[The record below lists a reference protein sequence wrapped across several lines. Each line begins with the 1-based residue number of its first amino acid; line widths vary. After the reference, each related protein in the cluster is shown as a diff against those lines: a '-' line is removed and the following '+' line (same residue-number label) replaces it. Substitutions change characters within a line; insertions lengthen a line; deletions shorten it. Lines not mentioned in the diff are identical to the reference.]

1 MKKFVLALIV
11 SLCLIL
17 PLSVSASE
25 LEKSFET
32 NFDLADSLGYIYSMT
47 SYDDSGNVD
56 GYIIHS
62 NNMEIYRKYD
72 LNNKLVWNKSN
83 IVVKDLNVTINNSNL
98 LIKRINPDTS
108 EVIWQDKFGGNGSE
122 LVNGIFYDYDS
133 KDNVTGYLLIVNTDS
148 TDLDINPGT
157 YIIKYSLNGKMLW
170 IKPCQ
175 NTSYVSEEFMKNKD
189 GDCIEFSTYHGEH
202 GIVQFGIFNKTKNN
216 EILIKYYGMSSE
228 TRLIV
233 HDDYV
238 IFVLYENG
246 DNGYFTRMFKYNC
259 DGEVLFEKKLKIPI
273 NPFMLIN
280 SKTIDG
286 DLDGFISINYSEMT
300 KEITKFDYDGN
311 LVWEKELSYA
321 PYFISESYDETGE
334 FNGYIVTG
342 YDSANKKEYITKFTY
357 PKKTIKSK
365 SSDVEVIIDAYPGKT
380 VTVKVKEKTGYV
392 VKRIV
397 VKDSSGEE
405 IEVSDDGTFVMPD
418 DDVSIEVIYEKKAE
432 NIITNPK
439 TSSALCVALAI
450 ISISLLGTFI
460 VKNKKVRGE
469 NL

>member
-1 MKKFVLALIV
+1 MRKVF
-11 SLCLIL
+11 LIL
-17 PLSVSASE
+17 FISLVITFPVGVYASA
-25 LEKSFET
+25 LEKSFWT
-32 NFDLADSLGYIYSMT
+32 SFDLADFYSDIYSMT
-47 SYDDSGNVD
+47 SYDDSGNID
-56 GYIIHS
+56 GYIIYS
-62 NNMEIYRKYD
+62 EDRKIFRKYD
-72 LNNKLVWNKSN
+72 LNNKNIWDKSN
-83 IVVKDLNVTINNSNL
+83 ISVKDLDVTINNNDL
-98 LIKRINPDTS
+98 LTKRINPDTK

-122 LVNGIFYDYDS
+122 WVNGIFYDYDS

-148 TDLDINPGT
+148 TDLDIEPGT

-189 GDCIEFSTYHGEH
+189 GDWIEFSTYHGEH
-202 GIVQFGIFNKTKNN
+202 GIVQFEIFNKSKNN
-216 EILIKYYGMSSE
+216 EILIKYYRMSSE

-246 DNGYFTRMFKYNC
+246 DNGYSTRMFKYNC
-259 DGEVLFEKKLKIPI
+259 DGEVLFEKQLKIPI
-273 NPFMLIN
+273 IPFMLIN

-300 KEITKFDYDGN
+300 KAITKFDYDGN
-311 LVWEKELSYA
+311 LVWVNELSYT
-321 PYFISESYDETGE
+321 PSFISESYDETGE

-342 YDSANKKEYITKFTY
+342 YDKVNKKGYITKFTY
-357 PKKTIKSK
+357 PKKTIESN
-365 SSDVEVIIDAYPGKT
+365 SDDVEIVTDAYPGKT

-397 VKDSSGEE
+397 IKDSSGVE

-439 TSSALCVALAI
+439 TSSALCIALAI
-450 ISISLLGTFI
+450 ISISLLGTIF
-460 VKNKKVRGE
+460 VKNKIRI
-469 NL
+469 N